1 MHRKNLTRNQKQMKT
16 AYLIGIKGVGM
27 TALAKYLSEAGF
39 VVEGSDNDSSYVTD
53 EILAKNKIKVLSPFN
68 KENLNGKN
76 PDIVI
81 ISAAYGVLNPE
92 VEEAKKRHL
101 NIQYYSET
109 LGDIT
114 AEKKLIAV
122 SGIHGKTTTTALI
135 ALLLEKMGLDPS
147 YLIGAANV
155 PVLGSNAH
163 FGNGDYFVLEADEYR
178 QSPENLESKFLCLSP
193 KIAIISSI
201 ELDHPDIFESV
212 EDVYRTFYKFAGR
225 VHRDGIIILN
235 IDYQK
240 SKKLVHSLADR
251 HFETYGFSDE
261 ADWRIVDVE
270 EGDKT
275 LFSVRHSGKV
285 HGLYQLGVP
294 GKHNILNATTAVILA
309 NILNLDEKV
318 LRQTLADFKGVQRRF
333 QLIAKVGDIV
343 IIDDYA
349 HHPTAIASTLEA
361 VKGRF
366 PNAKIWCIFQPH
378 TFSRTKSLLKEFGS
392 SFKIAD
398 KIIITDIYSSA
409 RESDSKV
416 TSVDLVEEIRKNKGN
431 VCYLNSTEKIKKHL
445 LNFVHGESVIL
456 TIGAGDIYKLGED
469 LPKLFKK

>member
-1 MHRKNLTRNQKQMKT
+1 MKT

-27 TALAKYLSEAGF
+27 TALAKYLSESGF
-39 VVEGSDNDSSYVTD
+39 GVEGSDNDNTYVTD
-53 EILAKNKIKVLSPFN
+53 EILAKNKIKVLSPFS
-68 KENLNGKN
+68 KENLNGKD

-81 ISAAYGVLNPE
+81 ISAAYGATNPE

-109 LGDIT
+109 LGVIT
-114 AEKKLIAV
+114 ADKKLIAV
-122 SGIHGKTTTTALI
+122 SGIHGKTTITALI
-135 ALLLEKMGLDPS
+135 AFLLKKMGLDPS
-147 YLIGAANV
+147 YLIGAADV
-155 PVLGSNAH
+155 PALGSNAH
-163 FGNGDYFVLEADEYR
+163 FGQGDFFVLEADEYR

-193 KIAIISSI
+193 EIAIISSI
-201 ELDHPDIFESV
+201 ELDHPDVFESV

-225 VHRDGIIILN
+225 VSRDGIIILN

-251 HFETYGFSDE
+251 HFETYGFSEE
-261 ADWRIVDVE
+261 ADWRIVDVQ

-275 LFSVRHSGKV
+275 LFSIRHNRKV
-285 HGLYQLGVP
+285 DGPYQLGIP
-294 GKHNILNATTAVILA
+294 GKHNILNAATAVILT
-309 NILNLDEKV
+309 NILNLDEEV
-318 LRQTLADFKGVQRRF
+318 LREALIDFKGVQRRF

-361 VKGRF
+361 VKGKF
-366 PNAKIWCIFQPH
+366 PKAKIWCIFQPH
-378 TFSRTKSLLKEFGS
+378 TFSRTKSLLKEFGL
-392 SFKIAD
+392 SFKDAD
-398 KIIITDIYSSA
+398 RIIITDIYSSA
-409 RESDSKV
+409 RESESKI

-431 VCYLNSTEKIKKHL
+431 VSYLNSTEKIKKYL

-456 TIGAGDIYKLGED
+456 TIGAGDIYKLAVE
-469 LPKLFKK
+469 LPELFKK